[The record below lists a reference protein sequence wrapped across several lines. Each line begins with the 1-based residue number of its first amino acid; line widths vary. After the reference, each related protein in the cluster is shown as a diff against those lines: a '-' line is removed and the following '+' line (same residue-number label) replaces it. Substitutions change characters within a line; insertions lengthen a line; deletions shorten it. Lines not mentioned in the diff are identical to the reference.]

1 MEKKIKQV
9 LITYEILYEDESEL
23 DVVGTTYAKTI
34 ERAIEKLTFL
44 INTPNDFNN
53 KGYELPTNK

>member
-9 LITYEILYEDESEL
+9 VITYEIHYEDESEL
-23 DVVGTTYAKTI
+23 EVVGTTYAKTI

-44 INTPNDFNN
+44 LDMSHNSNN
-53 KGYELPTNK
+53 K